1 MNELDRV
8 LEAQAKY
15 EEAELRANYHVLQHK
30 LRQFDDELAAELSM
44 KLAERYSELMAAIES
59 YRSIEQ

>member
-1 MNELDRV
+1 MNELDKV

-15 EEAELRANYHVLQHK
+15 EEAELHANYHVLYHK
-30 LRQFDDELAAELSM
+30 LGTLDSEIAAELRI
-44 KLAERYSELMAAIES
+44 KLAERYSELLTAIEQ

>member
-15 EEAELRANYHVLQHK
+15 EEAELHANYHVLFHK
-30 LRQFDDELAAELSM
+30 LGTMEGELAAELRM
-44 KLAERYSELMAAIES
+44 KLAESYSDLLTAIEQ

>member
-15 EEAELRANYHVLQHK
+15 EEAELHANYYVLQHK
-30 LRQFDDELAAELSM
+30 LGQYESEIGTELSM
-44 KLAERYSELMAAIES
+44 KLAEQYTELLTAIER